1 MTLNLAAIEPLKAGC
16 DGNVSPDLSE
26 RIAMG
31 ASFAPPP
38 DSAAAEMF
46 QFVMADGVAKAD
58 RTVSLKLSEVRAS
71 VVDAFGS
78 AEQSEILG
86 PLNTGCERVLPED
99 RKSTGRDIFVASQS
113 MGNVPMW
120 RCEDVPPCQGVHAP
134 VVPQKD
140 VPVATQETEAT
151 TTDEPLGQIVRASES
166 DPKAVSVMQDPVAGL
181 GVPLNRVESPSAKS
195 VPAELLDVVGND
207 IRKAG
212 AYGAEIGRAVSPKP
226 PEVKDDVVRT
236 FGERALPD
244 KKALVDVGER
254 VRPGKGMFV
263 GRDVPVELHSMIRSH
278 EMPTDSHE
286 SVQIIAPAPLP
297 IELPAAAV
305 QRQSAAAVATPD
317 TVKMFVAAAEA
328 VADAILVSSG
338 FENGE
343 GRILVRLQPE
353 VLGGS
358 EIHITVKGG
367 TLTVVVNPASQDV
380 QMIVEANRTQFE
392 QHLAEKVHSWR
403 IAVAVKKGDKID
415 ERV

>member
-1 MTLNLAAIEPLKAGC
+1 
-16 DGNVSPDLSE
+16 
-26 RIAMG
+26 
-31 ASFAPPP
+31 
-38 DSAAAEMF
+38 
-46 QFVMADGVAKAD
+46 
-58 RTVSLKLSEVRAS
+58 
-71 VVDAFGS
+71 
-78 AEQSEILG
+78 
-86 PLNTGCERVLPED
+86 
-99 RKSTGRDIFVASQS
+99 
-113 MGNVPMW
+113 
-120 RCEDVPPCQGVHAP
+120 
-134 VVPQKD
+134 
-140 VPVATQETEAT
+140 
-151 TTDEPLGQIVRASES
+151 
-166 DPKAVSVMQDPVAGL
+166 
-181 GVPLNRVESPSAKS
+181 
-195 VPAELLDVVGND
+195 
-207 IRKAG
+207 
-212 AYGAEIGRAVSPKP
+212 
-226 PEVKDDVVRT
+226 
-236 FGERALPD
+236 
-244 KKALVDVGER
+244 
-254 VRPGKGMFV
+254 MFV
-263 GRDVPVELHSMIRSH
+263 GRDVPVELHSMIRSR

-305 QRQSAAAVATPD
+305 QRQSAVAVATPD
-317 TVKMFVAAAEA
+317 TVKMLVAAAEA